1 MESLFS
7 KSSRYNSMSYQEYV
21 TRENLI
27 TFLQDSQ
34 VRVDDFMTAALDIA
48 TEVHGQVRRE
58 DKKSPFLE
66 THIWPVARDVVSHY
80 LRAKK
85 NITSVEVASAI
96 LHDIM
101 EDNEKILDWYRT
113 KDYGFDAYL
122 RYRFGNRIYNMCM
135 DLKIKPIENFP
146 GKTNE
151 DRQSARFHDYC
162 KILSSADY
170 DVKAIKL
177 ADRINNMNYVSVM
190 NNEKDVVIAAKTKR
204 YLREA
209 EDFYLAYA
217 LLKPCM
223 EDFYENL
230 RCSYEKLKQTK

>member
-1 MESLFS
+1 
-7 KSSRYNSMSYQEYV
+7 MSDPEFL
-21 TRENLI
+21 TRENLD

-34 VRVDDFMTAALDIA
+34 VRVDDFVTAALDIA
-48 TEVHGQVRRE
+48 SEVHGQVRRE
-58 DKKSPFLE
+58 DKRSPFLE
-66 THIWPVARDVVSHY
+66 THIWPVVKHVVDHY
-80 LRAKK
+80 LIAKR

-101 EDNEKILDWYRT
+101 EDNEKILDLYRT

-122 RYRFGNRIYNMCM
+122 RYRFGNKIYNMCI
-135 DLKIKPIENFP
+135 DLKIKPLENFP

-151 DRQSARFHDYC
+151 DRQLARFHDYC

-177 ADRINNMNYVSVM
+177 ADRINNMNFVSKL
-190 NNEKDVVIAAKTKR
+190 NTQKDAVIAAKIKR

-217 LLKPCM
+217 LLNPRM
-223 EDFYENL
+223 EDFYESL
-230 RCSYEKLKQTK
+230 RSSYEKMKETG

>member
-1 MESLFS
+1 
-7 KSSRYNSMSYQEYV
+7 MSDPEFL

-27 TFLQDSQ
+27 TFLQDSR
-34 VRVDDFMTAALDIA
+34 VRVDDFVMAALDIA
-48 TEVHGQVRRE
+48 VEVHGQVRRE

-66 THIWPVARDVVSHY
+66 THIWPVAKNVVNHY
-80 LRAKK
+80 LGVKR

-101 EDNEKILDWYRT
+101 EDNEKILDLYRT

-122 RYRFGNRIYNMCM
+122 RYRFGNRIYNMCI
-135 DLKIKPIENFP
+135 DLKIKPLENFP
-146 GKTNE
+146 GKTND
-151 DRQSARFHDYC
+151 DRQLARFHDHC

-177 ADRINNMNYVSVM
+177 ADRINNMDYVSIM
-190 NNEKDVVIAAKTKR
+190 NSQKDVVITAKTKR

-217 LLKPCM
+217 LLAPRM
-223 EDFYENL
+223 VDFYESL
-230 RCSYEKLKQTK
+230 RSSYEKLKGLDN

>member
-1 MESLFS
+1 
-7 KSSRYNSMSYQEYV
+7 MSDPEFL

-34 VRVDDFMTAALDIA
+34 VRVDDFVTAALDIA
-48 TEVHGQVRRE
+48 SDVHGQVRRE
-58 DKKSPFLE
+58 DKTSPFLE
-66 THIWPVARDVVSHY
+66 THIWPVVKHVVDHY
-80 LRAKK
+80 LNAKR
-85 NITSVEVASAI
+85 NITSIEVASAI

-101 EDNEKILDWYRT
+101 EDNEKILDLYRT

-122 RYRFGNRIYNMCM
+122 RYRFGNKIYNMCF
-135 DLKIKPIENFP
+135 DLKVKPLENFP

-151 DRQSARFHDYC
+151 DRQLARFHEYC

-177 ADRINNMNYVSVM
+177 ADRINNMNFVSKL
-190 NNEKDVVIAAKTKR
+190 NTQKDAVIAAKIKR
-204 YLREA
+204 YQREA

-217 LLKPCM
+217 LLNPRM
-223 EDFYENL
+223 GDFYENL
-230 RCSYEKLKQTK
+230 RSSYEKLKEAG

>member
-1 MESLFS
+1 
-7 KSSRYNSMSYQEYV
+7 MSDPEFL

-34 VRVDDFMTAALDIA
+34 VRVDDFVTAALDIA
-48 TEVHGQVRRE
+48 SDVHGQVRRE
-58 DKKSPFLE
+58 DKTSPFLE
-66 THIWPVARDVVSHY
+66 THIWPVVKHVVDHY
-80 LRAKK
+80 LNAKR
-85 NITSVEVASAI
+85 NITSIEVASAI

-101 EDNEKILDWYRT
+101 EDNEKILDLYRT

-122 RYRFGNRIYNMCM
+122 RYRFGVKIYNMCI
-135 DLKIKPIENFP
+135 DLKIKPLENFP

-151 DRQSARFHDYC
+151 DRQLARFHEYC

-177 ADRINNMNYVSVM
+177 ADRINNMNFVSKL
-190 NNEKDVVIAAKTKR
+190 NTQKDAVIAAKIKR
-204 YLREA
+204 YQREA

-217 LLKPCM
+217 LLNPRM
-223 EDFYENL
+223 GDFYENL
-230 RCSYEKLKQTK
+230 RSSYEKLKEAG

>member
-1 MESLFS
+1 
-7 KSSRYNSMSYQEYV
+7 MSDPEFL
-21 TRENLI
+21 TRENLD

-34 VRVDDFMTAALDIA
+34 VRVDDFVTAALDIA
-48 TEVHGQVRRE
+48 SEVHGQVRRE
-58 DKKSPFLE
+58 DKRSPFLE
-66 THIWPVARDVVSHY
+66 THIWPVVKHVVDHY
-80 LRAKK
+80 LNAKR

-101 EDNEKILDWYRT
+101 EDNEKILDLYRT

-122 RYRFGNRIYNMCM
+122 RYRFGVKIYNMCF
-135 DLKIKPIENFP
+135 DLKIKPLENFP

-151 DRQSARFHDYC
+151 DRQLARFHDYC

-177 ADRINNMNYVSVM
+177 ADRINNMNFVSKL
-190 NNEKDVVIAAKTKR
+190 NTQKDAVVAAKIKR

-217 LLKPCM
+217 LLNPRM
-223 EDFYENL
+223 EDFYESL
-230 RCSYEKLKQTK
+230 RSSYEKMKETG

>member
-1 MESLFS
+1 MYDPEFL
-7 KSSRYNSMSYQEYV
+7 R
-21 TRENLI
+21 RENLI

-34 VRVDDFMTAALDIA
+34 VRVDDFVTAALDIA
-48 TEVHGQVRRE
+48 SEVHGQVRRE
-58 DKKSPFLE
+58 DKQSSFLE
-66 THIWPVARDVVSHY
+66 THIWPVAKHVVDHY
-80 LRAKK
+80 LNAKR

-101 EDNEKILDWYRT
+101 EDNEKILDLYRT

-122 RYRFGNRIYNMCM
+122 RYRFGNKIYNMCI
-135 DLKIKPIENFP
+135 DLKIKPLENFP

-151 DRQSARFHDYC
+151 DRQLARFHDYC

-177 ADRINNMNYVSVM
+177 ADRINNMNFVSKL
-190 NNEKDVVIAAKTKR
+190 NTQKDAVIATKIKR

-217 LLKPCM
+217 LLNPRM
-223 EDFYENL
+223 EDFYESL
-230 RCSYEKLKQTK
+230 RSSYDKLKETG

>member
-1 MESLFS
+1 
-7 KSSRYNSMSYQEYV
+7 MSDPEFL

-34 VRVDDFMTAALDIA
+34 VRVDDFVTAALDIA
-48 TEVHGQVRRE
+48 SDVHGQVRRE
-58 DKKSPFLE
+58 DKTSPFLE
-66 THIWPVARDVVSHY
+66 THIWPVVKHVVDHY
-80 LRAKK
+80 LNAKR
-85 NITSVEVASAI
+85 NITSIEVASTI

-101 EDNEKILDWYRT
+101 EDNEKILDLYRT

-122 RYRFGNRIYNMCM
+122 RYRFGNKIYNMCI
-135 DLKIKPIENFP
+135 DLKIKPLENFP

-151 DRQSARFHDYC
+151 DRQLARFHEYC

-177 ADRINNMNYVSVM
+177 ADRINNTNFVSKL
-190 NNEKDVVIAAKTKR
+190 NTQKDAVISAKIKR
-204 YLREA
+204 YQREA

-217 LLKPCM
+217 LLNPRM
-223 EDFYENL
+223 GDFYENL
-230 RCSYEKLKQTK
+230 RSSYEKLKETG

>member
-1 MESLFS
+1 
-7 KSSRYNSMSYQEYV
+7 MSDPEFLR
-21 TRENLI
+21 RENLI
-27 TFLQDSQ
+27 TFLQDFQ
-34 VRVDDFMTAALDIA
+34 VRVDDFVTAALDIA
-48 TEVHGQVRRE
+48 SEVHGQVRRE
-58 DKKSPFLE
+58 DKQSPFLE
-66 THIWPVARDVVSHY
+66 THIWPVAKHVVDHY
-80 LRAKK
+80 LNAKR

-101 EDNEKILDWYRT
+101 EDNEKILDLYRT

-122 RYRFGNRIYNMCM
+122 RYRFGNKIYNMCI
-135 DLKIKPIENFP
+135 DLKIKPLENFP

-151 DRQSARFHDYC
+151 DRQLARFHDYC

-177 ADRINNMNYVSVM
+177 ADRINNMNFVSKL
-190 NNEKDVVIAAKTKR
+190 NTQKDAVIAAKIKR

-217 LLKPCM
+217 LLNPRM
-223 EDFYENL
+223 EDFYESL
-230 RCSYEKLKQTK
+230 RSSYDKLKETG

>member
-1 MESLFS
+1 
-7 KSSRYNSMSYQEYV
+7 MSDPEFL

-34 VRVDDFMTAALDIA
+34 VRVDDFVTAALDIA
-48 TEVHGQVRRE
+48 SDVHGQVRRE
-58 DKKSPFLE
+58 DKTSPFLE
-66 THIWPVARDVVSHY
+66 THIWPVVKHVVDHY
-80 LRAKK
+80 LNARR
-85 NITSVEVASAI
+85 NITSIEVASTI

-101 EDNEKILDWYRT
+101 EDNEKILDLYRT

-122 RYRFGNRIYNMCM
+122 RYRFGNKIYNMCI
-135 DLKIKPIENFP
+135 DLKIKPLENFP

-151 DRQSARFHDYC
+151 DRQLARFHEYC

-177 ADRINNMNYVSVM
+177 ADRINNMNFVSKL
-190 NNEKDVVIAAKTKR
+190 NTQKDAVISAKIKR
-204 YLREA
+204 YQREA

-217 LLKPCM
+217 LLNPRM
-223 EDFYENL
+223 GDFYENL
-230 RCSYEKLKQTK
+230 RSSYEKLKETG